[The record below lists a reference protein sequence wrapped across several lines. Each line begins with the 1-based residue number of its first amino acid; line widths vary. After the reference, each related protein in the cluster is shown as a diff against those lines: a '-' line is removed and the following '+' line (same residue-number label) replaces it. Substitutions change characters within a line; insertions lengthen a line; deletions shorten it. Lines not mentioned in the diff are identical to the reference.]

1 MPEKDKTP
9 EKASDTAGEHGH
21 EPAHEGKYEGLIK
34 VKKDGVLRHVH
45 PTTLK
50 DHLAEGW
57 KHA

>member
-9 EKASDTAGEHGH
+9 EKTSEAH
-21 EPAHEGKYEGLIK
+21 EHEGKYEGLVK

-50 DHLAEGW
+50 EHLAEGW